1 MLCRSGARATILIT
15 MISKRRTSAPILVI
29 ALGMVAL
36 LLRQA
41 QVQIREHAIWAE
53 EAARLE
59 RSGELI
65 PYRRGAIEDA
75 EGRVLVRDVEAYH
88 LDFAYREF
96 RRGHPLAQV
105 AHAMSVLLLEPV
117 PLTESLEFAP
127 IWAGQLVD
135 LTPFDLQAF
144 GGGDGLQIAPMVGLP
159 ATDQRLGVARD
170 AHQRD
175 TLDLRRRSGD
185 LGFYL
190 GRLLALTKAETKEL
204 LRADE
209 DKGRQHV
216 SYLKLVAEMR
226 GRTPVTLRAEVV
238 QRVTD
243 ALEDLDLLA
252 VHMGFATSM
261 VSERPA
267 AALTRELETW
277 RRGIEDATA
286 SRLFA
291 EATGFAPGRL
301 DPGLLMQY
309 IELDWISVHM
319 QWNAERLYEWAVDT
333 RRTWLAGWRD
343 GVVLPR
349 LMALLRSGDVPSA
362 REVALVLSSLWYSTS
377 DLNATLDGEVLEL
390 SAREDLA
397 MVKGFRQMLSTGELQ
412 ALEIAKDDLRLPWT
426 RVANDQAALGAL
438 GAALDGARQA
448 WPYDPARVFG
458 GATLRVRAALA
469 EAAANGNPTT
479 RATRWDFHFKT
490 PDYRS
495 REILSDLAG
504 ELCDAWEL
512 GWQDLLGAVL
522 EITRQKADADALT
535 ERGALRLNEVA
546 LDRAADRARFVLRD
560 FGMRRN
566 LLDERPD
573 YEVVQLLTRFPD
585 HFPGFGARDARER
598 QALFDPA
605 EGALPGS
612 LLIGSTAL
620 LDAEL
625 AQAQRAD
632 AKRLTELRHK
642 GTRTSDEETELVALV
657 ARVLTHHEERGVSG
671 IEGAWNDYLRGVN
684 GYRERVGLE
693 EAIGR
698 RSERVSLREVENG
711 HDLRLTL
718 DLELQ
723 RAAEEVLEAPIV
735 PPRETSRDE
744 KWLSDPEGAIVIVTM
759 DGAMKVAASGPA
771 PWSPRNTSEH
781 PARERVFQKPDFQP
795 PGSIFK
801 PIVAL
806 YALEHGQTTRTES
819 IECLASAKDTS
830 SNDGVYKGVHCHK
843 IWGHS
848 SVYDSIDLT
857 RALHVSCNV
866 FFAHLGERFSQ
877 TELWQ
882 MAHDFGLGEPTGVVR
897 KEGPG
902 GFVEHTS
909 SELLNARIGL
919 RDRMRAAN
927 GLSVVEAT
935 PAQMARAA
943 IGLATG
949 RLPEL
954 RLVDA
959 ERDPD
964 TGAWYAMDAGA
975 VRELPYS
982 ESNFAFVRAAM
993 RGVAGDPEGSAYK
1006 ALSPR
1011 ELGFNIAV
1019 KTGSADLAEY
1029 DEQDRL
1035 VKHTWVLGWVLN
1047 DRDEPVLGFVF
1058 FVRKSVVTASRSAV
1072 WLARQYFLRPEMRAV
1087 LRELG
1092 VTVSEPAHGV
1102 NE

>member
-1 MLCRSGARATILIT
+1 
-15 MISKRRTSAPILVI
+15 MISKRRTTAPILVI

-105 AHAMSVLLLEPV
+105 AHAVSVLLLEPV
-117 PLTESLEFAP
+117 PLTESLRFAP

-135 LTPFDLQAF
+135 LTPADLQAF
-144 GGGDGLQIAPMVGLP
+144 GRGDGLQIAPMVGLP
-159 ATDQRLGVARD
+159 ATDARLGVARD
-170 AHQRD
+170 AHERD

-190 GRLLALTKAETKEL
+190 GRLLALTKADTKEL

-209 DKGRQHV
+209 DEDRQHV
-216 SYLKLVAEMR
+216 SYLKLVADMR
-226 GRTPVTLRAEVV
+226 GVGPAALRAEVA
-238 QRVTD
+238 QRVTG

-252 VHMGFATSM
+252 VHMGFAASNL
-261 VSERPA
+261 SERPA
-267 AALTRELETW
+267 AALARELETW

-319 QWNAERLYEWAVDT
+319 QWNAERLDEWAVDT

-349 LMALLRSGDVPSA
+349 LMALLRSRDVPTPHA
-362 REVALVLSSLWYSTS
+362 VALVLSSLWYSPS
-377 DLNATLDGEVLEL
+377 DLNATLDGEVQEL

-397 MVKGFRQMLSTGELQ
+397 MVKGFRQMLSTDALA
-412 ALEIAKDDLRLPWT
+412 ALEIAGDDMRLPWT
-426 RVANDQAALGAL
+426 RLATDQAADDGQTLGL
-438 GAALDGARQA
+438 ALDAARQA

-469 EAAANGNPTT
+469 AAAADGNPTT
-479 RATRWDFHFKT
+479 GAARWDFHFKS

-495 REILSDLAG
+495 REILTDLAG

-522 EITRQKADADALT
+522 EITRQKAAADGLT
-535 ERGALRLNEVA
+535 ESGALRLNEVA
-546 LDRAADRARFVLRD
+546 LDRAADRARFVLRY

-573 YEVVQLLTRFPD
+573 YEVVQLLTRFHD

-598 QALFDPA
+598 QALFDPS

-642 GTRTSDEETELVALV
+642 GTRTSEEETELVALV

-693 EAIGR
+693 EAVGR

-723 RAAEEVLEAPIV
+723 RAAEEVLEAPVV
-735 PPRETSRDE
+735 PLRETIRDE

-801 PIVAL
+801 PIAAL

-866 FFAHLGERFSQ
+866 YFAHLGERFSQ

-882 MAHDFGLGEPTGVVR
+882 MAHDFGLGEATGVVR
-897 KEGPG
+897 EDGPG

-909 SELLNARIGL
+909 SDLLNARIGM

-935 PAQMARAA
+935 PAQKARAA

-959 ERDPD
+959 ERDPE
-964 TGAWYAMDAGA
+964 TGAWYSMPTGA

-993 RGVAGDPEGSAYK
+993 RGVAEDFEGSANK
-1006 ALSPR
+1006 ALSPS
-1011 ELGFNIAV
+1011 EIGFKIAV

-1035 VKHTWVLGWVLN
+1035 VKHTWVMGWILN
-1047 DRDEPVLGFVF
+1047 DRDEPILGFVF
-1058 FVRKSVVTASRSAV
+1058 FVRKTVVTASRSAV
-1072 WLARQYFLRPEMRAV
+1072 WLARQYFLQPEVRAA

-1092 VTVSEPAHGV
+1092 VSVSDPAHGV